1 MRKYLFIAV
10 LALASVMAYA
20 QPRAIGVR
28 LGSFNGI
35 SYEHG
40 FGDGNMLEVEAGWGF
55 GNRITVWD
63 KDNRDL
69 VYRHWMNNFQAG
81 ITYDWIDPFGATFPA
96 MPKGEWHW
104 YLGAGISGGYGW
116 WTADKFFGWE
126 WRNSVGFIGATGR
139 VGVEYDFWFPL
150 QISLDWRPTVG
161 PGFAHFGE
169 VDKTYAG
176 LYWDVIGIA
185 LGVRYKF

>member
-1 MRKYLFIAV
+1 MKKILFA
-10 LALASVMAYA
+10 ALLVFASVMVYA

-28 LGSFNGI
+28 LGSFNGL

-40 FGDGNMLEVEAGWGF
+40 LGDSNMLEIEAGWGF
-55 GNRITVWD
+55 GNRFTIWD
-63 KDNRDL
+63 HDL
-69 VYRHWMNNFQAG
+69 DAKYRHWMNSFQAAV
-81 ITYDWIDPFGATFPA
+81 TYDWIDPFGATFPS

-104 YLGAGISGGYGW
+104 YLGLGATGGYGW
-116 WTADKFFGWE
+116 WNENFYGWT
-126 WRNSVGFIGATGR
+126 WSNWVGFVGGTGR

-161 PGFAHFGE
+161 PAFAHFGE
-169 VDKTYAG
+169 TDRTYTG
-176 LYWDVIGIA
+176 LYWDVIGVA